1 METFAIPPQV
11 KALIFDCDGTI
22 ADTMPVHFK
31 AYEEALGRDAHFF
44 SEKMFYDQAGVPAVE
59 VMRILKE
66 ENNLNF
72 DPEKIAHHKESL
84 YGEMLKDGVRAIP
97 AVEAIIRKYAGQYPM
112 AVASG
117 GTRDNVENT
126 LKIIGLA
133 HFFEA
138 SVTAEDVTHGKPA
151 PDIFL
156 EAAKKLGV
164 APNECL
170 VFEDGEMGFEAAK
183 AAGMIYQDVRPWYGM
198 DRD

>member
-1 METFAIPPQV
+1 METFAIPPQI

-22 ADTMPVHFK
+22 ADTMPVHYR
-31 AYEEALGRDAHFF
+31 AYEEALGTNAHVF
-44 SEKMFYDQAGVPAVE
+44 SEKMFYDQAGVPAGE

-66 ENNLNF
+66 ENDL
-72 DPEKIAHHKESL
+72 DIDSEKVAYHKESL
-84 YGEMLKDGVRAIP
+84 YGVMLKDGIGAIP

-117 GTRDNVENT
+117 GTRANVWNT

-133 HFFEA
+133 DFFEVG
-138 SVTAEDVTHGKPA
+138 VTVEDVTNGKPA

-164 APNECL
+164 APHECL
-170 VFEDGEMGFEAAK
+170 VFEDGEMGFKAAE
-183 AAGMIYQDVRPWYGM
+183 AAGMIYQDVRPWYL
-198 DRD
+198 

>member
-1 METFAIPPQV
+1 METFAIPPQI

-22 ADTMPVHFK
+22 ADTMPVHYK
-31 AYEEALGRDAHFF
+31 AYEEALGENAHVF
-44 SEKMFYDQAGVPAVE
+44 SEDMFYEQAGVPAGE

-66 ENNLNF
+66 ENGLDI
-72 DPEKIAHHKESL
+72 DPEKVAQHKETL
-84 YGEMLKDGVRAIP
+84 YGHMLKNGVKAIP
-97 AVEAIIRKYAGQYPM
+97 AVEAVIRKYAGRYPM

-133 HFFEA
+133 DFFEA
-138 SVTAEDVTHGKPA
+138 SVTAEDVTNGKPA

-164 APNECL
+164 APGDCL
-170 VFEDGEMGFEAAK
+170 VFEDGEMGFRAAE
-183 AAGMIYQDVRPWYGM
+183 AAGMIYQDVRPWYS
-198 DRD
+198 RT